1 MTTATTVDEIPD
13 VASRSKS
20 DETSWAMFCHL
31 GGLFGIVFPFGNIIV
46 PLGIW
51 LVQRDKYPLVDDQGK
66 EAVNFQISMSIYLIA
81 SAILVLFAVGL
92 FLLIALLIFGLVVI
106 VNAAI
111 RARDGEKYRY
121 PLTIRFIQ

>member
-1 MTTATTVDEIPD
+1 
-13 VASRSKS
+13 
-20 DETSWAMFCHL
+20 
-31 GGLFGIVFPFGNIIV
+31 
-46 PLGIW
+46 
-51 LVQRDKYPLVDDQGK
+51 
-66 EAVNFQISMSIYLIA
+66 MSIYLIA

>member
-1 MTTATTVDEIPD
+1 MTTSTAVNQNAPLTERARNDEMM
-13 VASRSKS
+13 
-20 DETSWAMFCHL
+20 WAMFCHL
-31 GGLFGIVFPFGNIIV
+31 GGLLGIVIPFGNILV
-46 PLGIW
+46 PLLIW
-51 LVQRDKYPLVDDQGK
+51 QIYRDKYPLVDDQGK

-92 FLLIALLIFGLVVI
+92 FLLIALLIFGLVVM

-121 PLTIRFIQ
+121 PLAIRFIQ